1 MEVLVADMAEKVD
14 LVVLRAASVVTSGRG

>member
-14 LVVLRAASVVTSGRG
+14 LVVLRAASVVTSGGG